1 MTGVGGKLYNL
12 QQDVEIRVVSVFN
25 MSRARASSSL
35 YSPLTC
41 NTIGVVSPVSRVTC
55 HACVDIAPIN
65 VTESRHD
72 NNIPTI
78 TIQCYNRDDYGHCLK
93 HLNTAAACAFAP
105 LS

>member
-78 TIQCYNRDDYGHCLK
+78 TIQCYNRDNYGRCLK
-93 HLNTAAACAFAP
+93 HLNTAACACAP